1 MVLPLLY
8 AGVMVVTT
16 AGRIAIPIVARYII
30 KHGSKK
36 AAQKYGTKIVSNT
49 KIVKQVKQIKN
60 ISTKTK
66 VNPRLKVSPG
76 VKSFDKSVKKLTKE
90 VNKFG
95 KKTKVK
101 TKPKV
106 EMKNISAKQKNI
118 AKKIAEKN
126 QKRLDKV
133 NPRKKI
139 QAKKTTDTK
148 LASPKTTKAKPSR
161 TDLIKK
167 VDKKSIAT
175 KADKTV
181 KPVKGKPVKPKVDKK
196 SIATKSKTSKVKDT
210 KSSKTVKPVKGKPVK
225 PKVDK
230 KTSVKTKPK
239 VDKKSLATKSKTSK
253 VKDTK
258 SSKVKDTKKVSKKVD
273 KKSLATKSKTSK
285 VKTKKPPNIPL
296 IVGGTVAGGLI
307 ATALYNKKKNKKAPK
322 FSDIKPKIKPKPYP
336 KDDDFDKDSS
346 SYEKG
351 SAAPKKETD
360 RSQYQTAKPSAT
372 FESRVRA
379 LVRQKGELTKQ
390 QVSGDRRNEY
400 QIRIHK
406 LKKENPKEFKKMFKL
421 GGFGNLKD

>member
-196 SIATKSKTSKVKDT
+196 
-210 KSSKTVKPVKGKPVK
+210 
-225 PKVDK
+225 
-230 KTSVKTKPK
+230 TSVKTKP
-239 VDKKSLATKSKTSK
+239 LATKSKTSK

-336 KDDDFDKDSS
+336 KDNDFDKDSS

-390 QVSGDRRNEY
+390 QSGDGRSEY